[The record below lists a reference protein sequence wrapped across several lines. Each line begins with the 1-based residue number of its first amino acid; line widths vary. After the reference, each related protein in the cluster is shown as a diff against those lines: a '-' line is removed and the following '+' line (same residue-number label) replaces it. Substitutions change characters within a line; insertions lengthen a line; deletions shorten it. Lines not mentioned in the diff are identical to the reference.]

1 MEQNRTE
8 REFVAKKKC
17 AQWQRII
24 VIISES
30 MKECVA
36 GKQRTRPME
45 IQWQNE
51 RDGTIK
57 RAALGMF
64 IIQEEKQKI
73 TISHNMLN
81 SLNDTIAHTAHW
93 RCTRACAQT
102 PSPAAAQL
110 LGPGCIVIYVWYRM
124 QRAIC
129 FRPTNRNPFW
139 IAQAQQA
146 LNSPN
151 PSNRHRW
158 WWWWWSARTS
168 FTFKTNMFSRWC
180 WMQLLPFVCRM
191 NESEKKKPIAAFETS
206 STRFY
211 QLDKLTTILFDVP
224 LTCRAHNVCVCVC
237 QVHSFLVFFLVL
249 YF

>member
-1 MEQNRTE
+1 MEQNNTE
-8 REFVAKKKC
+8 RIRSEKEMC
-17 AQWQRII
+17 TMTTNNSNNIRID
-24 VIISES
+24 ER
-30 MKECVA
+30 MCGWNKTHKA
-36 GKQRTRPME
+36 NGD

-93 RCTRACAQT
+93 RCTRACAHT

-129 FRPTNRNPFW
+129 FRPTNRNPF
-139 IAQAQQA
+139 
-146 LNSPN
+146 
-151 PSNRHRW
+151 
-158 WWWWWSARTS
+158 
-168 FTFKTNMFSRWC
+168 
-180 WMQLLPFVCRM
+180 
-191 NESEKKKPIAAFETS
+191 
-206 STRFY
+206 
-211 QLDKLTTILFDVP
+211 
-224 LTCRAHNVCVCVC
+224 
-237 QVHSFLVFFLVL
+237 
-249 YF
+249 

>member
-1 MEQNRTE
+1 
-8 REFVAKKKC
+8 
-17 AQWQRII
+17 
-24 VIISES
+24 

-93 RCTRACAQT
+93 RCTRACAHT

-110 LGPGCIVIYVWYRM
+110 LGRDVSLSMFGIECKE
-124 QRAIC
+124 
-129 FRPTNRNPFW
+129 PF
-139 IAQAQQA
+139 A
-146 LNSPN
+146 LDPQIEI
-151 PSNRHRW
+151 H
-158 WWWWWSARTS
+158 
-168 FTFKTNMFSRWC
+168 
-180 WMQLLPFVCRM
+180 
-191 NESEKKKPIAAFETS
+191 FE
-206 STRFY
+206 
-211 QLDKLTTILFDVP
+211 
-224 LTCRAHNVCVCVC
+224 
-237 QVHSFLVFFLVL
+237 
-249 YF
+249 